1 MPVVVDVGGGQSY
14 QRLPW
19 AGEVWEDFQGERADC
34 LPGFGRLE
42 KTCQGKEEG
51 RKYTAL
57 ATVLESVM
65 AYGLI

>member
-1 MPVVVDVGGGQSY
+1 MGWRSVGG
-14 QRLPW
+14 LP
-19 AGEVWEDFQGERADC
+19 GERADC